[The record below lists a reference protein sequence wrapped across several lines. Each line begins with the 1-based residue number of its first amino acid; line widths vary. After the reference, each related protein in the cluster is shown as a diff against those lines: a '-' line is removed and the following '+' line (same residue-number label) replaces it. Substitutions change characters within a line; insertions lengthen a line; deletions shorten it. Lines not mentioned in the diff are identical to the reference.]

1 MSASKKLSLA
11 VKALYVLDQ
20 YDGQPLSSN
29 QIAKELG
36 VNSSKLRRLL
46 SMLVKSHLIESIQ
59 GTSGGFVLKRKP
71 EQIDLQEIYCSV
83 EEKKAFYLDV
93 HEHIGIGS
101 SSARMNDYF
110 LDLFADVQVVIEDKM
125 RQISLDDVIKKVNT

>member
-11 VKALYVLDQ
+11 VKALYVLDR
-20 YDGQPLSSN
+20 YEGKPLSSN
-29 QIAKELG
+29 QIAAELG

-46 SMLVKSHLIESIQ
+46 SMLVKSHLIESRQ

-71 EQIDLQEIYCSV
+71 EEIDLQEVYCSV

-93 HEHIGIGS
+93 HDHLGIGS
-101 SSARMNDYF
+101 SSAKMNDYF
-110 LDLFADVQVVIEDKM
+110 LDLFSDVQVVIEDRM
-125 RQISLDDVIKKVNT
+125 REISLRDVIEKVNG